1 MVQVQPYCALL
12 QSIVF
17 GFVVSHIQTV
27 PQLVVKL
34 GTLGCGGKVRIRGTE
49 SSLLGVHV
57 APRGGEVAGEG
68 GYSRDLQKKW
78 SLLNL

>member
-1 MVQVQPYCALL
+1 ML

-17 GFVVSHIQTV
+17 GFAVSHIQTV

-34 GTLGCGGKVRIRGTE
+34 GTLGCGGKVGIRGTE

-57 APRGGEVAGEG
+57 ASTGGGRGGDIPEIC
-68 GYSRDLQKKW
+68 QK
-78 SLLNL
+78 NGAC

>member
-57 APRGGEVAGEG
+57 APRGGGVAGG
-68 GYSRDLQKKW
+68 GDIPEICQK
-78 SLLNL
+78 NGAC